1 MSCADSYPGYYPSD
15 WPYGYAGGAAP
26 QPPPYPSPPSG
37 SEAWLSSA
45 HFPPQTASSVQPTL
59 ANTYKWMHTKRTVK
73 PAPKKKVIDP
83 ENQNR
88 TNFSTHQLTE
98 LEKEFHTAKY
108 VNRNRRT
115 EIASALKLNEA
126 QVKIWFQNRR
136 MKEKKREK
144 ERAFLAK
151 SGLGSGQWSPE
162 NQPPSSTATVGPPSA
177 QSTPPNGGHGSPED
191 QKLNQL

>member
-1 MSCADSYPGYYPSD
+1 MSCADSYSGYYPPD
-15 WPYGYAGGAAP
+15 WPYGYSNGNVQP
-26 QPPPYPSPPSG
+26 PPPYPSPPSG
-37 SEAWLSSA
+37 SEAWLPNS
-45 HFPPQTASSVQPTL
+45 HFPPQGASGNLAPL

-83 ENQNR
+83 DNQNR

-108 VNRNRRT
+108 VNRSRRT
-115 EIASALKLNEA
+115 EIANSLKLNEA

-144 ERAFLAK
+144 EKAFLAK
-151 SGLGSGQWSPE
+151 SGGF
-162 NQPPSSTATVGPPSA
+162 
-177 QSTPPNGGHGSPED
+177 
-191 QKLNQL
+191 